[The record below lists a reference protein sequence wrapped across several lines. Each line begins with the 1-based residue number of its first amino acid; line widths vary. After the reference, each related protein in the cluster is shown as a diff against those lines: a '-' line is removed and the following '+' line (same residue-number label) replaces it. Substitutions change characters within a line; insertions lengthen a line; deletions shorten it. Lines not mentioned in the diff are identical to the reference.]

1 MRSLTAKE
9 IVYNRLYFEFRR
21 FLRKRRIRKYHVSWI
36 NSSLIQ
42 KVQLIL
48 LIVTYE
54 TEWSVQSIQEY
65 INMNI
70 LARFKDPPEF

>member
-9 IVYNRLYFEFRR
+9 IVYNHLYFEFRR
-21 FLRKRRIRKYHVSWI
+21 FLRKRRIRNYHVSWT
-36 NSSLIQ
+36 NSSLSQ

-54 TEWSVQSIQEY
+54 TEWSIQSIREY
-65 INMNI
+65 INLNI